1 MSPSDGDAELLR
13 RWREG
18 DGDSGNAL
26 FERHFRAVFRFFR
39 AKLDE
44 SVAEDLAQQTFLAMV
59 AGRDRV
65 GEEQGFRPYLFGIA
79 RKTLLM
85 HLRTR
90 MRAAPTVDL
99 GASAIADLQ
108 VSAATRIA
116 VASEQELLARAL
128 RRLPL
133 DFQIAVELYYWE
145 GLSTVA
151 IAEVLEVPEGTVR
164 SRLTRARSQLA
175 EHIAAIAE
183 TPELARSTLEG
194 LDAWVASLSRAL
206 ADAP

>member
-1 MSPSDGDAELLR
+1 MSAGDPELLE
-13 RWREG
+13 RWRAG
-18 DGDSGNAL
+18 DRASGNEL

-39 AKLDE
+39 AKVDE
-44 SVAEDLAQQTFLAMV
+44 DLAEDLAQQTFLGLIA
-59 AGRDRV
+59 ARDRA
-65 GEEQGFRPYLFGIA
+65 GLQHGFRAYLFGVA

-90 MRAAPTVDL
+90 MRSTPAVDVS
-99 GASAIADLQ
+99 ASAIADLE

-116 VASEQELLARAL
+116 VATEHELLARAL

-145 GLSTVA
+145 SLSTVE
-151 IAEVLEVPEGTVR
+151 IAEVLELPEGTVR

-175 EHIAAIAE
+175 DHIRAIAD
-183 TPELARSTLEG
+183 TPELARSTLVD
-194 LDAWVASLSRAL
+194 LDAWVASLSSAL
-206 ADAP
+206 AETPAP

>member
-1 MSPSDGDAELLR
+1 MSAEDPELLE

-18 DGDSGNAL
+18 DPASGNEL

-39 AKLDE
+39 AKVDE
-44 SVAEDLAQQTFLAMV
+44 DLAEDLAQQTFLGLIA
-59 AGRDRV
+59 ARDRA
-65 GEEQGFRPYLFGIA
+65 GLHHGFRAYLFGVA

-90 MRAAPTVDL
+90 MRTAPAVDVS
-99 GASAIADLQ
+99 ATAIADLQ

-116 VASEQELLARAL
+116 VATEHELLARAL

-145 GLSTVA
+145 SLSTVE

-175 EHIAAIAE
+175 EHIRAIAE
-183 TPELARSTLEG
+183 TPELARSTLVD

-206 ADAP
+206 ADTPAP